1 MSIGMG
7 STFVPL
13 TLVATTGIEAED
25 AGLASGLFNTFQQ
38 VGGALGL
45 AVLSTLAASR
55 TSSFLSG
62 LGHAPTANDQSAAL
76 VEGFQLAFAV
86 SAGLMVA
93 GVLMAALLLRRRD
106 LARIDAT
113 QPVMVG
119 A

>member
-45 AVLSTLAASR
+45 AVLSSLAASR
-55 TSSFLSG
+55 TSSYLSG
-62 LGHAPTANDQSAAL
+62 LGGAPSPHEQQVAL
-76 VEGFQLAFAV
+76 VEGFQLAFTV
-86 SAGLMVA
+86 SAGLMLA
-93 GVLMAALLLRRRD
+93 GVVLAAVLLRTRD
-106 LARIDAT
+106 LSRIDAT